1 MPAQRWIICRTRR
14 GACEDQRKCPRDPYR
29 RANSAEFSGA
39 SLRAGTRTRIRDT
52 RKTTPGLRALEKYA
66 VKTGGGANHRFGL
79 YDAILL
85 KENHI
90 ALAGGIKEA
99 LDKAHTYVS
108 PKAPP
113 PRAASAYDA
122 AGLDPEVVGPGPLP
136 VQVEVRDQKELV
148 DALKAGAE
156 AVLLDN
162 MTPERAAACVKI
174 ARGIRAESVIE
185 ISGGITLENARAYAE
200 AGADFLSSGALGA
213 CRKPQPACGQHRGN
227 VSLGGAKR
235 RDEIPMTQESLPG
248 PTDRRLAGLLT
259 LLAENATIVISGA
272 RIAKE
277 VGVSRSM
284 VWQWVE
290 RLRELGVKVKSQAG
304 AGYFLEQVPD
314 ILTPDML
321 KQRLKGSLFGKRIY
335 HFFKTDSTNRVAL
348 ELGHTGEPEGA
359 VVLAE
364 EQTAGRGRAGR
375 KWHSERAAGIYVTIL
390 LRPKLAPVQ
399 APLLTMMA
407 GLSAHTAVQA
417 LTGLEVDLKWPN
429 DLIVR
434 GKKVGGILTEMHAEP
449 NQVRFVIV
457 GVGLNVNQEKFPG
470 ELANV
475 ATSLRAETGKWHSR
489 MELLVRL
496 LREFESDYNRFL
508 REGVASVVAR
518 FESVSSYA
526 KGKRVRVTNGTES
539 YVGTTAGLG
548 PEGLLQVE
556 REDGRVTAVISGDVT
571 EAR

>member
-1 MPAQRWIICRTRR
+1 MIQ
-14 GACEDQRKCPRDPYR
+14 D
-29 RANSAEFSGA
+29 
-39 SLRAGTRTRIRDT
+39 
-52 RKTTPGLRALEKYA
+52 
-66 VKTGGGANHRFGL
+66 
-79 YDAILL
+79 
-85 KENHI
+85 
-90 ALAGGIKEA
+90 
-99 LDKAHTYVS
+99 
-108 PKAPP
+108 
-113 PRAASAYDA
+113 
-122 AGLDPEVVGPGPLP
+122 
-136 VQVEVRDQKELV
+136 
-148 DALKAGAE
+148 
-156 AVLLDN
+156 
-162 MTPERAAACVKI
+162 
-174 ARGIRAESVIE
+174 
-185 ISGGITLENARAYAE
+185 
-200 AGADFLSSGALGA
+200 
-213 CRKPQPACGQHRGN
+213 
-227 VSLGGAKR
+227 
-235 RDEIPMTQESLPG
+235 SLPG
-248 PTDRRLAGLLT
+248 TTDRRLASLLT

-284 VWQWVE
+284 VWQWIE

-314 ILTPDML
+314 IVTPDML
-321 KQRLKGSLFGKRIY
+321 KRRLRSSLFGKRIF

-348 ELGHTGEPEGA
+348 ELGHGGEPEGA

-364 EQTAGRGRAGR
+364 EQTAGRGRVGR
-375 KWHSERAAGIYVTIL
+375 KWHSERAAGIYVTLL

-407 GLSAHTAVQA
+407 GLSAHAAVQA

-429 DLIVR
+429 DLLVG
-434 GKKVGGILTEMHAEP
+434 GKKLGGILTEMHAEP
-449 NQVRFVIV
+449 AQVRFLIV
-457 GVGLNVNQEKFPG
+457 GIGLNVNQEKFPG

-475 ATSLRAETGKWHSR
+475 ATSLRAETGKSQSR

-508 REGVASVVAR
+508 REGVASVVKR

-539 YVGTTAGLG
+539 YAGITAGLG

-556 REDGRVTAVISGDVT
+556 REDGRITAVVSGDVT